1 MRPRGF
7 TLVEV
12 VVALVI
18 LEVGLVGVVSSL
30 VWAAQLT
37 ADVAVRE
44 RGLTEVTRFVDSLS
58 VAPWAGGGE
67 ASVAGGRVLWT
78 MEEDSLV
85 WVEFQGD
92 AGVRER
98 LWLGRVGELP

>member
-1 MRPRGF
+1 VRSRGF

-58 VAPWAGGGE
+58 AVPWAGGGE
-67 ASVAGGRVLWT
+67 ASVVGGKVLWT
-78 MEEDSLV
+78 MDEDSLV
-85 WVEFQGD
+85 WVEFRGD
-92 AGVRER
+92 AGATMR
-98 LWLGRVGELP
+98 LWLGMVGDLP